1 MSTSRK
7 KSAKSRA
14 RKERRG
20 RPKVMGLAPAT
31 VPVPAAVA
39 PPDPSPA
46 SAASLPLQSGET
58 TLPASP
64 GYKVLP
70 DDSKVR
76 KTVMHIIAM
85 RLAGIEETEIAKSLG
100 IARSTISHY
109 IYLAGKNGWLTAQD
123 VPDPKDRLEYQLV
136 HKVMDNLEEALD
148 DDARHETSGI
158 KVRHAVALKI
168 AEGTVFK
175 KFDQAVIQPHQ
186 KNTVVAIRIE
196 MPPGEPQQV
205 REGTLGGVS
214 NYIDT
219 ETVEGE

>member
-1 MSTSRK
+1 
-7 KSAKSRA
+7 
-14 RKERRG
+14 
-20 RPKVMGLAPAT
+20 MGLT
-31 VPVPAAVA
+31 PVAGSSLAKVV
-39 PPDPSPA
+39 PPDPSPV
-46 SAASLPLQSGET
+46 SVASLPLPSGET
-58 TLPASP
+58 TLPAPLTAP

-85 RLAGIEETEIAKSLG
+85 RLAGIEESEIAKSLG

-123 VPDPKDRLEYQLV
+123 VPDPKDRLDYQLV

-148 DDARHETSGI
+148 DNARHQTSGI
-158 KVRHAVALKI
+158 KVKHTVALKI

-175 KFDQAVIQPHQ
+175 KFDQAAVTPQQQQTI
-186 KNTVVAIRIE
+186 VAIRIE
-196 MPPGEPQQV
+196 QPPGEPQAI

-214 NYIDT
+214 NYVDA
-219 ETVEGE
+219 ETVEQE